1 MAVRSSPKYCT
12 HMSRSKRDL
21 LMTSMELKD
30 ASAGSANMVGQA
42 RSNRHIFAF
51 RY

>member
-12 HMSRSKRDL
+12 HMSRSKRHLGIDDL
-21 LMTSMELKD
+21 ELKD